1 MAENFEQK
9 LEDAK
14 AILQKLLESDIT
26 MSESMKAYEE
36 GMKALQEAQKLLDEA
51 VLHVE
56 TIKQQNS
63 NESSA

>member
-9 LEDAK
+9 LEEAK
-14 AILQKLLESDIT
+14 AILQKLLQNDMT

-36 GMKALQEAQKLLDEA
+36 GMKALQKAQKLLDDA

-56 TIKQQNS
+56 TIKQQTT
-63 NESSA
+63 EPSA